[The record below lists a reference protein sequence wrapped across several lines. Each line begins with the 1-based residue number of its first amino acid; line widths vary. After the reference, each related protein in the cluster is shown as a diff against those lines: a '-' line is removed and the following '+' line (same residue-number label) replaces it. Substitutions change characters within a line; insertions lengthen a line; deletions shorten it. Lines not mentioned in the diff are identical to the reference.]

1 MPKRSIGLVIGFG
14 PEAAAL
20 DSSEAVAAGST
31 IAVNTPV
38 RFVAKSL
45 ITAARGPFTVVGIRR
60 MTFFAAILVRDT
72 SAELCVAG
80 FVLQLGSYYEH
91 RRMNASTSTASELT
105 KYLVELEL
113 LATCTQGF
121 AEAVLQV
128 ELKATPK
135 MGLVED

>member
-14 PEAAAL
+14 PEAATL

-45 ITAARGPFTVVGIRR
+45 TTAARGPFAVAEIRR
-60 MTFFAAILVRDT
+60 MTSFAAILVRYT
-72 SAELCVAG
+72 SAEQRAAG
-80 FVLQLGSYYEH
+80 SELQLSSYCEH
-91 RRMNASTSTASELT
+91 RRMNASVSTASRLT
-105 KYLVELEL
+105 EYLP
-113 LATCTQGF
+113 ATGTQSF

-128 ELKATPK
+128 ELEAIPGK
-135 MGLVED
+135 GLVED